1 MKKVMCLSLSLFLA
15 ACAIQS
21 QKEVTPP
28 PQPVVQPKPPVSTV
42 FRSWYQLRRK
52 DVEDARRLEESVRRL
67 NGIPI
72 EAVIGRVAQKD
83 DEGKMT
89 VVEIWKGI
97 NLGVPPTQLHRQSA
111 DLRKAI
117 TLSAEFAGNRSAQTN
132 LEIHVATVYK
142 KRVAKWLDE
151 GLSKSGGALA
161 TNVIWKPLKRGDL
174 PFIRIEP
181 SDPGYAFG
189 PLS

>member
-1 MKKVMCLSLSLFLA
+1 MKKVMCLSLCLILVG
-15 ACAIQS
+15 CATQS
-21 QKEVTPP
+21 PKEVTPP
-28 PQPVVQPKPPVSTV
+28 PQPVVQPKAPVSTV

-52 DVEDARRLEESVRRL
+52 DVEDARILQESVRRL
-67 NGIPI
+67 KGIPI
-72 EAVIGRVAQKD
+72 EAVIGKVAQKN

-97 NLGVPPTQLHRQSA
+97 NLGVPPTQLRRQSS
-111 DLRKAI
+111 DLRRAI
-117 TLSAEFAGNRSAQTN
+117 SLAAEFAGNRSAQTN
-132 LEIHVATVYK
+132 LEVHVANAYK

-161 TNVIWKPLKRGDL
+161 TNIIWRPLKRGDL

-181 SDPGYAFG
+181 SDSGYAFG
-189 PLS
+189 PLD